1 MRIPTL
7 SGSLLLL
14 AFAPALH
21 AQYFEARNSAMGGA
35 GIASSHYLIAGTAN
49 PALLTRHG
57 ETDDF
62 GLRLPTVGAQVYD
75 ESNLLDDIQD
85 FADEYDR
92 LASAG
97 GTSQE
102 YADLAQQLADLSGRS
117 VYGNAGV
124 GFAFAMPSKSF
135 AWSLHWNTFA
145 DLVAFTL
152 IDPADVTAIAT
163 TPAGTPLPDLNS
175 EGRIVGVS
183 LSELGFS
190 MATRFEVGESTG
202 LSVGVT
208 PKYQRVDTY
217 NYSANIDTF
226 DESDFTDSQYRTD
239 DASFNVDLGVA
250 LEPGSG
256 FTFGVMAR
264 NLIEEEYD
272 TVTTFGQT
280 FQYTVEPTVGVG
292 ASWTHGILTLAS
304 DVDLMPR
311 DRFQIDAVDDDV
323 QFLSLGAEVDLWK
336 WFQLRGGYQSDL
348 QDFVDDAVTG
358 GIGLSPFD
366 VFRIDVAG
374 IYVNDDSYGAV
385 AQLSFTF

>member
-1 MRIPTL
+1 
-7 SGSLLLL
+7 
-14 AFAPALH
+14 
-21 AQYFEARNSAMGGA
+21 
-35 GIASSHYLIAGTAN
+35 
-49 PALLTRHG
+49 
-57 ETDDF
+57 
-62 GLRLPTVGAQVYD
+62 
-75 ESNLLDDIQD
+75 
-85 FADEYDR
+85 
-92 LASAG
+92 
-97 GTSQE
+97 
-102 YADLAQQLADLSGRS
+102 
-117 VYGNAGV
+117 
-124 GFAFAMPSKSF
+124 
-135 AWSLHWNTFA
+135 
-145 DLVAFTL
+145 
-152 IDPADVTAIAT
+152 
-163 TPAGTPLPDLNS
+163 
-175 EGRIVGVS
+175 
-183 LSELGFS
+183 

-202 LSVGVT
+202 LSVGIT

-348 QDFVDDAVTG
+348 QDFVDDAITG